1 MNDASDSPRSPLPLY
16 ARVLLGASLGLGALL
31 AVGWHYADGLVHVRP
46 VRRPLFPT
54 RVSRVETGPDG
65 TTLVTLTRTPS
76 TLRAGVLRLEWDA
89 PGGVQF
95 AQLGPLLSEDR
106 ATVTRAVQEA
116 DSPLRVGQWV
126 RASTIGLGTPG
137 RRGLPHLD
145 VTLPAEHGPM
155 PSWLIPAEGNT
166 VEGAAGTDW
175 IIVTHG
181 YGGLRQD
188 ALRILPT
195 LKRLGLTS
203 LTITYRNAEGAP
215 RTPQRVHR
223 LSAEEWQDLQGAVE
237 YAQRHGARRILL
249 YGFSMG
255 GSISLAFLRYSP
267 LASRVSGVLLDS
279 PALEWRSLIT
289 HHAVRYRVPIPMVL
303 SRIVAWLT
311 VVKSKQDF
319 DAVDHLSVMD
329 TFRAPMLLIHGSADK
344 TVPVGQ
350 VETFAHARPDIVEY
364 HRFEGGEHVRPWNID
379 PARYEGVVEGFVR
392 RALGQPGPTPPAAGS
407 DPDRHPN
414 HHPAKENQHA

>member
-1 MNDASDSPRSPLPLY
+1 MNDTSDFSRPPLPLY
-16 ARVLLGASLGLGALL
+16 ARVLLGVGLGLGALL

-65 TTLVTLTRTPS
+65 TTRVTLTRTPS

-95 AQLGPLLSEDR
+95 AQLGPLLGEGR
-106 ATVTRAVQEA
+106 TTVTRALQEG

-126 RASTIGLGTPG
+126 RASTIGLGTPA

-155 PSWLIPAEGNT
+155 PSWLIPTEGNT
-166 VEGAAGTDW
+166 LESAAGTDW

-203 LTITYRNAEGAP
+203 FT
-215 RTPQRVHR
+215 
-223 LSAEEWQDLQGAVE
+223 
-237 YAQRHGARRILL
+237 
-249 YGFSMG
+249 
-255 GSISLAFLRYSP
+255 
-267 LASRVSGVLLDS
+267 
-279 PALEWRSLIT
+279 
-289 HHAVRYRVPIPMVL
+289 
-303 SRIVAWLT
+303 
-311 VVKSKQDF
+311 
-319 DAVDHLSVMD
+319 
-329 TFRAPMLLIHGSADK
+329 
-344 TVPVGQ
+344 
-350 VETFAHARPDIVEY
+350 
-364 HRFEGGEHVRPWNID
+364 
-379 PARYEGVVEGFVR
+379 
-392 RALGQPGPTPPAAGS
+392 
-407 DPDRHPN
+407 
-414 HHPAKENQHA
+414 